1 MWGFSFLLCKVGWFL
16 NYGIAVKSKSV
27 VTLGLDSSLRGVL
40 EEVFFFF
47 LMLLVLNIMVIHR
60 SDHELSGKI

>member
-1 MWGFSFLLCKVGWFL
+1 
-16 NYGIAVKSKSV
+16 VKSKSV